1 MADRRATMTL
11 DSAKR
16 REPTASVDVHTIS
29 MAMGMEATWD
39 TSNTSSDTATAASAH
54 AQRQHRARTDREWAE
69 LHSSRQAA
77 VQRPLPIPL
86 VDKQKKKPAH
96 TRPHIRIP
104 PVCNI
109 ACTHVSTHQDDD
121 AVGDGGN
128 ELGGKLLRGERGDG
142 GRVRGRH

>member
-1 MADRRATMTL
+1 MTL
-11 DSAKR
+11 DSAR
-16 REPTASVDVHTIS
+16 RRDPTARVDVHTIS

-86 VDKQKKKPAH
+86 VDKQKKNPPTHAH
-96 TRPHIRIP
+96 IYGSLRCVTSHARMSPLTKMTMQLEMAEMNLEGNFF
-104 PVCNI
+104 VGSGVMVG
-109 ACTHVSTHQDDD
+109 VSED
-121 AVGDGGN
+121 AIS
-128 ELGGKLLRGERGDG
+128 LI
-142 GRVRGRH
+142 